1 MPPPSYPHRHLLLT
15 NLLDEQPD
23 PPQDAF
29 AVGADDNVR
38 GCKLDAL
45 LLAGW
50 SISGRKAKP
59 EQRDALQH
67 ADNLR
72 LKKGDFEVI
81 GRIGEGQFG
90 TVRALVEEELTIQ
103 VDAVRCKL
111 NGQIYAMKTME
122 KNMVVRAGPLAS
134 SNSPVPSLIASFQA
148 PTSITLV
155 TDFAPCGSLWD
166 RMCEMPPEPG
176 LDTGKMPENEVR
188 WWARQMVS
196 AIAWLHGM
204 GYAHRD
210 IKPHNFLLLTDGR
223 LWLTDFGSAAPAR
236 NGIVARKYCVLP
248 AGTPDYVAPEVLK
261 LAEDAMVEAAQ
272 SADESMDRTI
282 RPSDLEELPG
292 YSTDVDWW
300 SLGATLY
307 EMAVGRAPFWSPSIG
322 GTYERIIRCDVRMPD
337 HLSPHIK
344 SLLSGSSDVRLG
356 HSDVSEIRK
365 HPFFFGVDWTKKP
378 TPAPQ
383 IAPQPIDL
391 GTLAESFMHDF
402 DDDFS
407 DVTFDHF
414 FNSSPGITSFSMS
427 MSVAAP
433 PAVWERWVGWSWD
446 PPADF
451 FGEGPPVLMSP
462 TTQLPIRQHSAPPA
476 SLFTPLK
483 GGLHA
488 TPGTAPRT
496 APRSCPRTR
505 PVSERQAYAQLV
517 QCVQASARK
526 KIASSTIKVIP
537 SSVETASSQ
546 ASVPWGKEQPPTP
559 TPMSRDT
566 TTGRRSRTPSLMS
579 HSSLTS
585 RSRHSRTA
593 SRSSRTDETFLS
605 RLTETTEND
614 QENVP
619 SRPVSRLSGIS
630 GISGVSGISAASTES
645 TKSAG
650 SAKGLAPPKRG
661 PTREPLSPLAAKAK
675 QPPPPYIAP
684 TDPGGSDRL
693 SSLETWHRSL
703 EESLTNLEQRLGY
716 MQSRY
721 PSK

>member
-1 MPPPSYPHRHLLLT
+1 
-15 NLLDEQPD
+15 
-23 PPQDAF
+23 
-29 AVGADDNVR
+29 
-38 GCKLDAL
+38 
-45 LLAGW
+45 
-50 SISGRKAKP
+50 
-59 EQRDALQH
+59 
-67 ADNLR
+67 
-72 LKKGDFEVI
+72 
-81 GRIGEGQFG
+81 
-90 TVRALVEEELTIQ
+90 
-103 VDAVRCKL
+103 
-111 NGQIYAMKTME
+111 
-122 KNMVVRAGPLAS
+122 
-134 SNSPVPSLIASFQA
+134 
-148 PTSITLV
+148 
-155 TDFAPCGSLWD
+155 
-166 RMCEMPPEPG
+166 MCEMLPEPG
-176 LDTGKMPENEVR
+176 LDTGRMPESETQ

-210 IKPHNFLLLTDGR
+210 IKPHNFLLLADGR

-236 NGIVARKYCVLP
+236 NGVIARKHCILP

-261 LAEDAMVEAAQ
+261 FAEDAMVEAAQ

-282 RPSDLEELPG
+282 RPSDAEELPG

-344 SLLSGSSDVRLG
+344 SLLSGYVSQYHLKLTHRLLSSSDVRLG

-365 HPFFFGVDWTKKP
+365 HPFFTGVDWTKKP
-378 TPAPQ
+378 SSAPQ

-391 GTLAESFMHDF
+391 GTLAQSFVHDF

-407 DVTFDHF
+407 EVTFDHF
-414 FNSSPGITSFSMS
+414 FNSSPGLNCISMS

-526 KIASSTIKVIP
+526 KLASSNIKVVP
-537 SSVETASSQ
+537 SSVETVSSHGS
-546 ASVPWGKEQPPTP
+546 APWGKKEQPPTP
-559 TPMSRDT
+559 TPMSRDMT
-566 TTGRRSRTPSLMS
+566 LGRRSRTPSLMS

-585 RSRHSRTA
+585 RSRHSRTT
-593 SRSSRTDETFLS
+593 SRSSRTDDTFLS
-605 RLTETTEND
+605 KLTETAEYD
-614 QENVP
+614 QENLP
-619 SRPVSRLSGIS
+619 SRPISRM
-630 GISGVSGISAASTES
+630 SAASTES
-645 TKSAG
+645 EQSVKSA
-650 SAKGLAPPKRG
+650 KKAPAPLMK
-661 PTREPLSPLAAKAK
+661 PPMREPLSPLAPRAM
-675 QPPPPYIAP
+675 QPTTLFVPP
-684 TDPGGSDRL
+684 TDPGGADRL
-693 SSLETWHRSL
+693 SSLHTWHRSL
-703 EESLTNLEQRLGY
+703 EQSLANLEERLAY

-721 PSK
+721 PANK